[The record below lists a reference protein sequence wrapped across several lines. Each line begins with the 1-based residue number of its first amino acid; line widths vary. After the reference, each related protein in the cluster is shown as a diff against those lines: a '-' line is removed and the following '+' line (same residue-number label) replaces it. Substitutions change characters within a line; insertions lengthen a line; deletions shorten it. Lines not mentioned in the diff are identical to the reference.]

1 MNLDLQSKLAYTI
14 SPLTRNQPM
23 THLTSATITLG
34 AQTSGHDDR
43 TDKHILELR
52 KLLAMQCKGPY
63 CEEIAE
69 FALVLRVGGKFQEF
83 DFEGCERVRRNSKG
97 RCITV
102 DLGFPS
108 RRWRGVS
115 DKEIREYLAGVV
127 ETGLLCCLHR
137 LKKDK
142 VEVRDAALMK
152 DFAAV
157 KRRFLD

>member
-1 MNLDLQSKLAYTI
+1 LI
-14 SPLTRNQPM
+14 RNQP
-23 THLTSATITLG
+23 TTDLASATITLG
-34 AQTSGHDDR
+34 AQTSGDDDR

-52 KLLAMQCKGPY
+52 KLLAVHCKGPY

-83 DFEGCERVRRNSKG
+83 DFKGCERVRRNSKG

-102 DLGFPS
+102 DLGFPC

-115 DKEIREYLAGVV
+115 DKEIREYLAGAV

-142 VEVRDAALMK
+142 VEVRDAALMRG
-152 DFAAV
+152 FAAV